1 MARHLSEKELVVASH
16 NPGKLREI
24 LDLLAPFKIV
34 LRSAIQLGLREAEE
48 TGQTFAE
55 NAKIKALSA
64 AIESQLPSL
73 AADSGL
79 SVLAL
84 GGAPGI
90 YSARWG
96 GPERNFTVAM
106 ERVWMELGGD
116 ATDAQFVCAL
126 CLAWPD
132 GHTEIFEGTVSGHIT
147 WPGRGLRGF
156 GYDPI
161 FVPEGH
167 KRTFGEM
174 DPKKKHAM
182 SHRANAFSKLVAA
195 CLEGKK

>member
-1 MARHLSEKELVVASH
+1 MTRHLSEKEIVVASH

-24 LDLLAPFKIV
+24 IDLLTPFKIV
-34 LRSAIQLGLREAEE
+34 ARSAIQLGLREAEE
-48 TGQTFAE
+48 TGETFAE
-55 NAKIKALSA
+55 NAKIKAFSA

-73 AADSGL
+73 ADDSGL

-90 YSARWG
+90 HSARWG
-96 GPERNFTVAM
+96 GAERNFTVAM
-106 ERVWMELGGD
+106 ERVWMELAGG
-116 ATDAQFVCAL
+116 ATEAQFICAL

-132 GHTEIFEGTVSGHIT
+132 GHTEIFEGTVSGRIT

-174 DPKKKHAM
+174 APEEKHAM
-182 SHRANAFSKLVAA
+182 SHRAKAFSKLVVA
-195 CLEGKK
+195 CLEGQK

>member
-73 AADSGL
+73 ADDSGL